1 MAQNL
6 IKQTNRNLTG
16 ECNSNQHI
24 LLLNIQK
31 FMKTESI
38 HYKYIFPS
46 LNLICILLIQVPSF

>member
-6 IKQTNRNLTG
+6 IKQTNRNLTC
-16 ECNSNQHI
+16 ECNSNQPYS
-24 LLLNIQK
+24 LNIQK